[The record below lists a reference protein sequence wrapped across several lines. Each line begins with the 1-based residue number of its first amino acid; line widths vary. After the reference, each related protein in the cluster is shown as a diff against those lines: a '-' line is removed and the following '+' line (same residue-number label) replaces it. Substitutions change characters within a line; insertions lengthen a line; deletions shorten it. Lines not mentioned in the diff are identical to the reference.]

1 MRIIAQFSKE
11 EAIRFISHL
20 DLLRTIQ
27 RCFRRAN
34 IPIAFSQGFNPHPIL
49 SFASALSVGLTSQA
63 EYFDV
68 LLDKDIDPRM
78 FVKDMNRFLPNG
90 ITILD
95 AMIIPLSYPAPMS
108 IIQKAE
114 YSVELIGLQEQVEIT
129 DYIYKLINR
138 DEIII
143 ERENKKGKQFMDIKP
158 YIDKL
163 YALSL
168 LSDKITLIML
178 VTSNSTITVKPE
190 YVIKSL
196 CREASINIDNIQI
209 QYHRLGLFINKE
221 NVLVSP
227 MKYYDMQENGESI

>member
-1 MRIIAQFSKE
+1 MRILAQFSKE
-11 EAIRFISHL
+11 EAVRFISHL

-34 IPIAFSQGFNPHPIL
+34 IPIAFSHGFNPHPIL

-68 LLDKDIDPRM
+68 LLDQDIDPRM
-78 FVKDMNRFLPNG
+78 FIKDMNRFLPNG
-90 ITILD
+90 ITVLD
-95 AMIIPLSYPAPMS
+95 AMIISLSYPAPMS

-114 YSVELIGLQEQVEIT
+114 YSVELVGLQEQVEIT
-129 DYIYKLINR
+129 DYIHKLIKH

-143 ERENKKGKQFMDIKP
+143 ERENKKGKQLMDIKP

-163 YALSL
+163 YVLSL
-168 LSDKITLIML
+168 PSDKITLIML

-196 CREASINIDNIQI
+196 FREASINIDNIQI
-209 QYHRLGLFINKE
+209 QYHRLGLFMNKR
-221 NVLVSP
+221 NVLLSP
-227 MKYYDMQENGESI
+227 MKYYELLENGETI